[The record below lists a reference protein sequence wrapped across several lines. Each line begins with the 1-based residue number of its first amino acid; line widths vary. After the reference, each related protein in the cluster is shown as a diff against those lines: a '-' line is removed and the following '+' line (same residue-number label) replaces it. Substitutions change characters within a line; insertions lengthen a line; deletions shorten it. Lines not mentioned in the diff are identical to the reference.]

1 MAQENS
7 RIHSG
12 QEMGECPQVKEALVG
27 AEGAIHLVAMDHIGG
42 YAVRPGFYDIYGATA
57 IPGGVNFTIH
67 SHHATG
73 WNCFYSGGQR
83 ISPMLSCHSHP
94 ITGLGMCIP

>member
-42 YAVRPGFYDIYGATA
+42 YAVRPGFYKG
-57 IPGGVNFTIH
+57 NF
-67 SHHATG
+67 SK
-73 WNCFYSGGQR
+73 CS
-83 ISPMLSCHSHP
+83 
-94 ITGLGMCIP
+94 

>member
-27 AEGAIHLVAMDHIGG
+27 E
-42 YAVRPGFYDIYGATA
+42 
-57 IPGGVNFTIH
+57 
-67 SHHATG
+67 
-73 WNCFYSGGQR
+73 
-83 ISPMLSCHSHP
+83 
-94 ITGLGMCIP
+94 MCIRDRGRSDPSGIWAAAFPYKTGMEPIV

>member
-1 MAQENS
+1 MAQEHS

-27 AEGAIHLVAMDHIGG
+27 AEGAIHLVAMDYIGG

-57 IPGGVNFTIH
+57 IP
-67 SHHATG
+67 
-73 WNCFYSGGQR
+73 GGQR